1 MSEEEVSPVV
11 VDLTFL
17 VERLKGGIET
27 EIKHRIYSFVVKALE
42 QVILDLAKSELR
54 KVVGEALREALTDGR
69 VFSRPKVSYDSYE
82 EWPDGAPPPAE
93 LTLKEYITL
102 WLTRSKEFSWSKRGR
117 LGDMLDR
124 HLFQMSDEIAR
135 HVIEERIGELKA
147 GLTDKLGG
155 MVADKL
161 VKRMGLE

>member
-1 MSEEEVSPVV
+1 MSEQEAERTEKVV
-11 VDLTFL
+11 VDVTFL

-27 EIKHRIYSFVVKALE
+27 EIKHRIYSFIVKALE

-54 KVVGEALREALTDGR
+54 KVVGEVLREALTDGR
-69 VFSRPKVSYDSYE
+69 VFARPKGAKE
-82 EWPDGAPPPAE
+82 EWPDGPPPAE

-102 WLTRSKEFSWSKRGR
+102 WLTQSKEFSWSRRGR

-124 HLFQMSDEIAR
+124 HLFQMTDEIAR
-135 HVIEERIGELKA
+135 HVMEERIGELKE
-147 GLTDKLGG
+147 GLTSRLGG

-161 VKRMGLE
+161 IKKLGVE